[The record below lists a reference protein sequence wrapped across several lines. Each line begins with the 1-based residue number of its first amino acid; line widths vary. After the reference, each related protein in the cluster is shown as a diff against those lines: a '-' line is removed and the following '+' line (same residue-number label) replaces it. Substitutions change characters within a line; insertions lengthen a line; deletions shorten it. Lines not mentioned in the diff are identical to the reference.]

1 MFENFETL
9 LTEALITE
17 AVEERKIIDAINGRY
32 QVVINYI
39 GSDGRAQGKRQIEIY
54 AYGLSKA
61 GNPVIRAFQP
71 YGDTKSK
78 VPSWKMFRLDR
89 ISSFRMLK
97 RMFNSFEKEPNKRNF
112 SSAENFNSNGDNSMT
127 KVYKMVNF
135 NDTPDKN
142 IKPTKVKQAKSLT
155 KPKQE
160 KIFPEKEL
168 NKIPGPLPNKQ
179 IKQTDI
185 EAFKQNLD
193 KNLNIQK
200 EKDEITKEMEIDN
213 NDLKNGPKETTIEK

>member
-1 MFENFETL
+1 MMPSMTNDSQNCLIYIVDDDEGVRDSLSWL
-9 LTEALITE
+9 LE
-17 AVEERKIIDAINGRY
+17 GRGY
-32 QVVINYI
+32 RTQC
-39 GSDGRAQGKRQIEIY
+39 
-54 AYGLSKA
+54 
-61 GNPVIRAFQP
+61 
-71 YGDTKSK
+71 
-78 VPSWKMFRLDR
+78 
-89 ISSFRMLK
+89 
-97 RMFNSFEKEPNKRNF
+97 F

-160 KIFPEKEL
+160 KIVPEKEL
-168 NKIPGPLPNKQ
+168 NKTPGPLPNKQ

-185 EAFKQNLD
+185 ETFKQNLD

-200 EKDEITKEMEIDN
+200 EKDEITKEMETDN
-213 NDLKNGPKETTIEK
+213 NDLKSGPKETTIEK